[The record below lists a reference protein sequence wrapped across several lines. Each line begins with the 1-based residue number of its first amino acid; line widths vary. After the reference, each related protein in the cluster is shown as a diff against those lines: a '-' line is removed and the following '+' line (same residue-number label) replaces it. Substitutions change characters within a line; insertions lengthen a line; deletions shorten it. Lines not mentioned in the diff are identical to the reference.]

1 MYCIIRPYTEGRL
14 DRYRIGIP
22 RELSNDLCIFSL
34 CSAGLQQLLSICDQ
48 YCASHSLTF
57 NVSKSVCIFFE
68 SRMNK
73 LCDNISVELDGNN
86 IDFVHEIK
94 YLSVIINSSM
104 TSSDVVC
111 QTT

>member
-1 MYCIIRPYTEGRL
+1 MHI
-14 DRYRIGIP
+14 
-22 RELSNDLCIFSL
+22 
-34 CSAGLQQLLSICDQ
+34 
-48 YCASHSLTF
+48 
-57 NVSKSVCIFFE
+57 FE
-68 SRMNK
+68 SRIKK